1 MLHNKCIYLQL
12 LKDVLCLKPN
22 WVSSM
27 FVWKPA
33 SRLANLNS
41 FTEELRAVPA
51 RQTWDCQVKPGA
63 WQEAKKHKDILSGSQ
78 IRLGQSYS
86 RLPCRLRYGARCL
99 AWNKSLSS
107 EKNNRQP
114 GRRPVPDRLGRP
126 LGFHSSRLIRRFLSC
141 CSNCSLLFCSKRLCS
156 CQFNY
161 TEH

>member
-1 MLHNKCIYLQL
+1 MHLSAAPERCFVLEAKLGL
-12 LKDVLCLKPN
+12 VDVCMKTCKQAGKPEQFYRRADCL
-22 WVSSM
+22 
-27 FVWKPA
+27 
-33 SRLANLNS
+33 
-41 FTEELRAVPA
+41 VPA

-86 RLPCRLRYGARCL
+86 RLPCRLCYGARCL
-99 AWNKSLSS
+99 ARNKSLSS
-107 EKNNRQP
+107 ERNNRQP

-141 CSNCSLLFCSKRLCS
+141 CSSCSLLFCSKRLCS